1 MVDVDGSKRL
11 IIDAFVGPIILN
23 PMKNVD
29 IAKAVLIVA
38 IAIQYKNA
46 G

>member
-1 MVDVDGSKRL
+1 M
-11 IIDAFVGPIILN
+11 DAFVGPIILN

-29 IAKAVLIVA
+29 IAKLVLIAA
-38 IAIQYKNA
+38 IAMQNKNA